1 MVPGGVGRDKLIF
14 APIPGWGF
22 YVPILRRIPEE
33 SFVGFYR
40 KKEMVTPFEP
50 KKTMWRMNGIVFRE
64 LELART

>member
-1 MVPGGVGRDKLIF
+1 VVFGRTQPGGWLVPGGLGRDKLIF

-50 KKTMWRMNGIVFRE
+50 KKQCGE
-64 LELART
+64 